1 MDRLAAMRVF
11 VAVVDAQGFSA
22 ASRALSMPLPTV
34 SRKIAELE
42 SQECADVRF
51 WLKADYP
58 TTSAPRPLIP
68 QQATFRRRCLLSTR
82 LLPLYPQLRTWVAP
96 PANVS
101 S

>member
-51 WLKADYP
+51 WLQADMQSP
-58 TTSAPRPLIP
+58 EFEVCFTPESGR
-68 QQATFRRRCLLSTR
+68 S
-82 LLPLYPQLRTWVAP
+82 
-96 PANVS
+96 
-101 S
+101 